1 MKAYKITGGKG
12 IQLHVEE
19 TGNPKGKP
27 VLFIHGYAQSRLCW
41 KKQMNSKLAENFRL
55 VALDVRGHGLSE
67 KPKAAYTDS
76 KLWADDINAVIKTL
90 ELEQPLLAGWSYG
103 GAIICDYLR
112 FYGENEIGGIN
123 FVGAVSKLGKPV
135 MEFMGESFV
144 ALIPGFCS
152 NDVEK
157 SSLALQKLMEI
168 LVFKELPFDEML
180 FMSGYNLLVP
190 PYVRQ
195 GLFSRT
201 LDNDDI
207 LSKLRKPALLTHG
220 KEDMI
225 IRPGMSKHHAKI
237 IRDTQL
243 SIYPY
248 TGHAAFWENPER
260 YNSELHSFILS
271 HGERREH

>member
-1 MKAYKITGGKG
+1 MKTYKVTGGKG

-41 KKQMNSKLAENFRL
+41 KKQMNSKLGEDFRL
-55 VALDVRGHGLSE
+55 VALDIRGHGLSE

-76 KLWADDINAVIKTL
+76 KLWADDINAVINTL
-90 ELEQPLLAGWSYG
+90 ELEQPVLAGWSYG

-112 FYGENEIGGIN
+112 FYGENKISGIN

-135 MEFMGESFV
+135 MEFMGESFL

-157 SSLALQKLMEI
+157 SSLALQKLME
-168 LVFKELPFDEML
+168 LVVFKELPFDEMF
-180 FMSGYNLLVP
+180 FMLGYNLLVP

-195 GLFSRT
+195 GLFSRN

-207 LSKLRKPALLTHG
+207 LSRLRKPVLLTHG
-220 KEDMI
+220 KEDLI
-225 IRPGMSKHHAKI
+225 VLPEMSKHHAEI
-237 IRDTQL
+237 ISNTQL
-243 SIYPY
+243 SIYPN
-248 TGHAAFWENPER
+248 TGHATFWENPER
-260 YNSELHSFILS
+260 YNSELHAFVSSI
-271 HGERREH
+271 